1 VVVINLPT
9 PFASLTRDCG
19 LERWNRSMSSPEQRL
34 DDMGIQLPDPT
45 LPKGVYRN
53 VVVAATL
60 ASTSGH
66 LPVGAD
72 GSLVLGKVGVDLD
85 IDAGYEAA
93 RLAGLAIL
101 ASLRAELDSLD
112 HVQRLIKV
120 LGLVNCAEDFTA
132 HPAVINGC
140 SELFRDVFGE
150 EAGVGTRSAVGAASL
165 PLGVAVEIEAVFEID
180 LQRP

>member
-1 VVVINLPT
+1 MGINLPVA
-9 PFASLTRDCG
+9 FASLSRDCG
-19 LERWNRSMSSPEQRL
+19 LEKWNRSMSSPEQRL
-34 DDMGIQLPDPT
+34 VDMGVQLPAPT

-53 VVVAATL
+53 VVIAGAL

-72 GSLVLGKVGVDLD
+72 GSLVVGKVGVDLD
-85 IDAGYEAA
+85 LDAGYEAA

-101 ASLRAELDSLD
+101 SSLRAALDSLD

-120 LGLVNCAEDFTA
+120 LGLVHCAADFTA

-150 EAGVGTRSAVGAASL
+150 EAGVGTRSAVGVASL

-180 LQRP
+180 WQRP